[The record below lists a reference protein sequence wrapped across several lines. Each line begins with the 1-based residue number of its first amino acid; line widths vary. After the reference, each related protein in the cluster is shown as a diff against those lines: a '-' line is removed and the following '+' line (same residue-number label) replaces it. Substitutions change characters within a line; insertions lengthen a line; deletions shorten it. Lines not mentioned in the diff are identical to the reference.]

1 MKTTDNVLIFSSRKD
16 GVLLTRDY
24 GIELIDSGIDETF
37 GFKWHGL
44 MSPVEDILLSDTVV
58 KIIF

>member
-1 MKTTDNVLIFSSRKD
+1 VLIFSSRKD

-44 MSPVEDILLSDTVV
+44 MSPVEDILFSDTVV
-58 KIIF
+58 KLIF